1 MASSSSLLEDLTNE
15 QTTALATDLMYI
27 FDSTEPVSSDGDKK
41 LTLANLATL
50 INATAPR
57 ITNVDGNTYVQWE
70 SGSAGT
76 VWTIRRLS
84 DGFLAT
90 ITNNPTM
97 TTAAL
102 AWTNRA
108 TLTYSV
114 DGT

>member
-1 MASSSSLLEDLTNE
+1 MASSLVEDLGE
-15 QTTALATDLMYI
+15 QTTALDTDLVYV
-27 FDSTEPVSSDGDKK
+27 FDSTEPISSDGDKK
-41 LTLANLATL
+41 LTLANLGVL
-50 INATAPR
+50 INANAAR
-57 ITNVDGNTYVQWE
+57 ITQADGVTYIMWE

-76 VWTIRRLS
+76 AWTIRRLA
-84 DGFLAT
+84 DGYLAT
-90 ITNNPTM
+90 VTNNPTM

>member
-1 MASSSSLLEDLTNE
+1 MPSSLVENLGE

-27 FDSTEPVSSDGDKK
+27 FDSTEPTSSDGDKK

-50 INATAPR
+50 MGGLVPRVTNA
-57 ITNVDGNTYVQWE
+57 DGVTYVQWE
-70 SGSAGT
+70 AGT
-76 VWTIRRLS
+76 AWTIRRLS